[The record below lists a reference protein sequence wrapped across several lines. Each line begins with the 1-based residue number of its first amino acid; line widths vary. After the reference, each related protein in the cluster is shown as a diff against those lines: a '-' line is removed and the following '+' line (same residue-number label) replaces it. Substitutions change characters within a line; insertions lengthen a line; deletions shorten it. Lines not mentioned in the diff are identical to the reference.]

1 MAKKK
6 KSVKKGLIIGISSVV
21 YCWQRPMQ
29 VWDIISMTIF
39 IREP

>member
-21 YCWQRPMQ
+21 VLLAADYAGL
-29 VWDIISMTIF
+29 
-39 IREP
+39 

>member
-1 MAKKK
+1 MAKK

-21 YCWQRPMQ
+21 VLLAAAMQ
-29 VWDIISMTIF
+29 VWDIISMIIF